1 MNDENIDEQLL
12 NLRILIVDDSQ
23 ESLDLISNF
32 LKSLGFGSFYTA
44 LDAVKAQQMLVRN
57 LANQMEIDLVL
68 VDWNMPKV
76 TGFDFLK
83 RIRANIDL
91 KELPFIMVTA
101 DSDPEHVKLAIEAGV
116 NNYIVKPFTK
126 EGLLDKI
133 KQTMRGK
140 IKKRRNKL
148 Y

>member
-1 MNDENIDEQLL
+1 MNDENLDEQLL
-12 NLRILIVDDSQ
+12 SIRILVVDDSQ

-32 LKSLGFGSFYTA
+32 LKSLGFATIYTA
-44 LDAVKAQQMLVRN
+44 LDAIKGQQMLVRN

-83 RIRANIDL
+83 RIRSNIDL

-101 DSDPEHVKLAIEAGV
+101 DSDPEHVKKSIEAGV
-116 NNYIVKPFTK
+116 NNYIVKPVTK
-126 EGLLDKI
+126 EGLLSKI
-133 KQTMRGK
+133 KQTMQGK
-140 IKKRRNKL
+140 IKKRRNIL

>member
-1 MNDENIDEQLL
+1 MNDENLDGQLL
-12 NLRILIVDDSQ
+12 NIRILVVDDSQ

-32 LKSLGFGSFYTA
+32 LKSLGFATIYTA
-44 LDAVKAQQMLVRN
+44 LDAIKGQQMLVRN

-76 TGFDFLK
+76 TGLDFLK
-83 RIRANIDL
+83 RIRSNIDL

-101 DSDPEHVKLAIEAGV
+101 DSDPEHVKKAIELGV
-116 NNYIVKPFTK
+116 NNYIVKPVTK
-126 EGLLDKI
+126 EGLLSKI
-133 KQTMRGK
+133 KQTMQGK
-140 IKKRRNKL
+140 IKKRRNIL